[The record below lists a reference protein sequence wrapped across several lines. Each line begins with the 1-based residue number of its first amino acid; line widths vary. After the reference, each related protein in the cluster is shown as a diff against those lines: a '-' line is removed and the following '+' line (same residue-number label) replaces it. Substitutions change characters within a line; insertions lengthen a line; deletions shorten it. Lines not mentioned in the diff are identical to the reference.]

1 MIAPGIAAKMFYTND
16 LHAFFGPLCSEETAA
31 VADLA
36 SFWNVPILSGVSTS
50 GIVDNKER

>member
-1 MIAPGIAAKMFYTND
+1 MIAPGIAAEMFYTND

-50 GIVDNKER
+50 GIVDDKAR